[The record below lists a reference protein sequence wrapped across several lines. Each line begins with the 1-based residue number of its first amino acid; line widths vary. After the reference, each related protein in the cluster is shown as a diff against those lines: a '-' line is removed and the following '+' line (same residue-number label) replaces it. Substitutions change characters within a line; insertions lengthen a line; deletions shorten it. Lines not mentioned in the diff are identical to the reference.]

1 MVRMVP
7 AVRRGVIA
15 HTSALNASSGYPST
29 ALMLSTE
36 LGCTVAKPPDT
47 AHDMLAV
54 PGAHTPQSSEAL
66 VGSVCIRPQFAR
78 HAVLTYRKTACY
90 HPALQWPP
98 QGLAS
103 AAQWMGHGWRGHPSL
118 RTRRECWLARCCLVS
133 ARGLAGACWRAS
145 ERLVPCT
152 VGRTHPWTCRWLGEA
167 GPESIGSCRM
177 RHRHSLDGGR
187 ARRERQR
194 AQPWQHFGRVGGSSW
209 RGMASEMR
217 RWGGGGRR
225 RRRW

>member
-1 MVRMVP
+1 MAQVHGSTYLQLYLCFGNVLLATTTAGNLLCLSDLVPHGLYMVRMVP
-7 AVRRGVIA
+7 AVHRGVIA

-90 HPALQWPP
+90 HPALQ
-98 QGLAS
+98 
-103 AAQWMGHGWRGHPSL
+103 
-118 RTRRECWLARCCLVS
+118 
-133 ARGLAGACWRAS
+133 
-145 ERLVPCT
+145 
-152 VGRTHPWTCRWLGEA
+152 
-167 GPESIGSCRM
+167 
-177 RHRHSLDGGR
+177 
-187 ARRERQR
+187 
-194 AQPWQHFGRVGGSSW
+194 
-209 RGMASEMR
+209 
-217 RWGGGGRR
+217 
-225 RRRW
+225 